1 MAHGTEKRTQLRG
14 LYVYKRLTMDAA
26 CGAMTLPVATGRR
39 WKREAKG
46 NGDDWDTAR
55 SAVAL
60 GDDNFRD
67 MSRRLQEDYI
77 TQHEHI
83 MGELKADKQIS
94 AMDRIKAYGSIP
106 PSHSRETATASGLA
120 AFLKGCVPIGNQ
132 IVHHLFSP
140 PFTLT
145 KISHRQAIYCAIGFP
160 DQWRTQ
166 GLTPRILGNK
176 RWAEGAEASG
186 R

>member
-14 LYVYKRLTMDAA
+14 LFVYKRLTMEAA

-39 WKREAKG
+39 WKREAKA

-67 MSRRLQEDYI
+67 MSRRLLEDYI

-83 MGELKADKQIS
+83 MGELKADKNIT
-94 AMDRIKAYGSIP
+94 ALDRIKAMGMLSD
-106 PSHSRETATASGLA
+106 S
-120 AFLKGCVPIGNQ
+120 
-132 IVHHLFSP
+132 
-140 PFTLT
+140 LT
-145 KISHRQAIYCAIGFP
+145 KTLASMKRVMPEVNRHAIALDALQRLATFAQSSFP
-160 DQWRTQ
+160 QHVPSLIEMLEPF
-166 GLTPRILGNK
+166 GEELAKAYG
-176 RWAEGAEASG
+176 
-186 R
+186 

>member
-14 LYVYKRLTMDAA
+14 LFVYKRLTMEAA

-39 WKREAKG
+39 WKREAKA

-67 MSRRLQEDYI
+67 MSRRLLEDYI

-83 MGELKADKQIS
+83 MGELKADKNIS
-94 AMDRIKAYGSIP
+94 ALDRIKAMGMLSD
-106 PSHSRETATASGLA
+106 S
-120 AFLKGCVPIGNQ
+120 
-132 IVHHLFSP
+132 
-140 PFTLT
+140 LT
-145 KISHRQAIYCAIGFP
+145 KTLASMKRVMPEVNRHAIALDALQRLATFAQSSFP
-160 DQWRTQ
+160 QHVPSLIEMLEPF
-166 GLTPRILGNK
+166 GEELAKAYG
-176 RWAEGAEASG
+176 
-186 R
+186 

>member
-14 LYVYKRLTMDAA
+14 LYVYKRLTMEAA

-39 WKREAKG
+39 WKREAKA

-67 MSRRLQEDYI
+67 MSRRLLEDYI

-83 MGELKADKQIS
+83 MGELKADKNIS
-94 AMDRIKAYGSIP
+94 AMDRIKAMGMLSD
-106 PSHSRETATASGLA
+106 S
-120 AFLKGCVPIGNQ
+120 
-132 IVHHLFSP
+132 
-140 PFTLT
+140 LT
-145 KISHRQAIYCAIGFP
+145 KTLASMKRVMPEVNRHAIALDALQRLATFAQSTFP
-160 DQWRTQ
+160 QHVPSLIEMLEPF
-166 GLTPRILGNK
+166 GEELAKAYG
-176 RWAEGAEASG
+176 
-186 R
+186 

>member
-14 LYVYKRLTMDAA
+14 LFVYKRLTMEAA

-39 WKREAKG
+39 WKREAKS

-67 MSRRLQEDYI
+67 MSRRLLEDYI

-83 MGELKADKQIS
+83 MGELKADRKIS
-94 AMDRIKAYGSIP
+94 ALDRIKAMGMLSD
-106 PSHSRETATASGLA
+106 S
-120 AFLKGCVPIGNQ
+120 
-132 IVHHLFSP
+132 
-140 PFTLT
+140 LT
-145 KISHRQAIYCAIGFP
+145 KTLASMKRVMPEVNRHAIALDALQRLATFAQSSFP
-160 DQWRTQ
+160 QHVPSLIEMLEPF
-166 GLTPRILGNK
+166 GEELAKAYG
-176 RWAEGAEASG
+176 
-186 R
+186 

>member
-14 LYVYKRLTMDAA
+14 LFVYKRLTMEAA

-39 WKREAKG
+39 WKREAKA

-67 MSRRLQEDYI
+67 MSRRLLEDYI

-83 MGELKADKQIS
+83 MGELKKDEKIS
-94 AMDRIKAYGSIP
+94 ALDRIKAMGMLSD
-106 PSHSRETATASGLA
+106 S
-120 AFLKGCVPIGNQ
+120 
-132 IVHHLFSP
+132 
-140 PFTLT
+140 LT
-145 KISHRQAIYCAIGFP
+145 KTLASMKRVMPEVNRHAIALDALQRLATFAQSSFP
-160 DQWRTQ
+160 QHVPSLIEMLEPF
-166 GLTPRILGNK
+166 GEELAKAYG
-176 RWAEGAEASG
+176 
-186 R
+186 

>member
-14 LYVYKRLTMDAA
+14 LFVYKRLTMEAA

-39 WKREAKG
+39 WKREAKA

-67 MSRRLQEDYI
+67 MSRRLLEDYI

-83 MGELKADKQIS
+83 MGELKNDKKIS
-94 AMDRIKAYGSIP
+94 ALDRIKAMGMLSD
-106 PSHSRETATASGLA
+106 S
-120 AFLKGCVPIGNQ
+120 
-132 IVHHLFSP
+132 
-140 PFTLT
+140 LT
-145 KISHRQAIYCAIGFP
+145 KTLASMKRVMPEVNRHAIALDALQRLATFAQSSFP
-160 DQWRTQ
+160 QHVPSLIEMLEPF
-166 GLTPRILGNK
+166 GEELAKAYG
-176 RWAEGAEASG
+176 
-186 R
+186 